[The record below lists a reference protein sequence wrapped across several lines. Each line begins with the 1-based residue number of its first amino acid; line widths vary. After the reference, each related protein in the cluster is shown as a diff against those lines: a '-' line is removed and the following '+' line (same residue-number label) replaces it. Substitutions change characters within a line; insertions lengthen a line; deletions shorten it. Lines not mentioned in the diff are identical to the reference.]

1 MSASGSTGRFRRAHG
16 QSPRALNSASQAT
29 PLVVLVVL
37 DGWGCAPA
45 GPGNAVE
52 LAETPVFDRLW
63 AECPH
68 TTIKA
73 SGEAVGLPPG
83 QMGNSEVGHLTI
95 GSGRILDQDLQ
106 RINRAVEDGSFFEN
120 PALKAAF
127 DQGGDVHLLGLVS
140 RGGVH
145 SHLDHLQA
153 LLRFAP
159 ERTWI
164 HAFTDGRDVSPHAAE
179 HDLPELPTERIAT
192 VAGRYYAM
200 DRDKR
205 WERTQKAFDAIVE
218 AKGEHAD
225 DPIAAVRE
233 SYERGITD
241 EFIEPTV
248 IDGRPRLGRDDAAI
262 FFNFRPDRARQLTK
276 QLLEAGVDVTT
287 MTRYSDGLDTHVAF
301 GEQQVDETLAE
312 VLAEH
317 GLRQL
322 HAAETEKYAHVTYFF
337 NGGREEEW
345 PGETRLL
352 VPSPREV
359 GTYDK
364 QPEMSA
370 QEVASRFCEELE
382 RGGYGFAVVN
392 FANPDM
398 VGHTGVIPAVVQA
411 VETTDACLGRVVETV
426 ERLGGVTLI
435 TADHGNAEQML
446 EADGTSPHT
455 AHTSNVVP
463 LIVTDPDARLRGD
476 GELSDLAPTV
486 LAYLGLRK
494 PLQMTGENLCN

>member
-1 MSASGSTGRFRRAHG
+1 LPGRR
-16 QSPRALNSASQAT
+16 QP
-29 PLVVLVVL
+29 VVLVVL

-63 AECPH
+63 SEYPH
-68 TTIKA
+68 TTLNA
-73 SGEAVGLPPG
+73 SGEAVGLPAG

-95 GSGRILDQDLQ
+95 GSGRVLDQDLQ
-106 RINRAVEDGSFFEN
+106 RINRSIEDGSFFEN

-127 DQGGDVHLLGLVS
+127 AKGGDVHLLGLVS
-140 RGGVH
+140 HGGVH
-145 SHLDHLQA
+145 SHIDHLKA

-164 HAFTDGRDVSPHAAE
+164 HAFTDGRDVSPTSAGK
-179 HDLPELPTERIAT
+179 DLTELPADRIAT

-205 WERTQKAFDAIVE
+205 WERTQRAFDAIVGGE
-218 AKGEHAD
+218 GEHAD
-225 DPIAAVRE
+225 DPVAAVAT
-233 SYERGITD
+233 SYERGVTD
-241 EFIEPTV
+241 EFIEPIV
-248 IDGRPRLGRDDAAI
+248 LEGRPRLRPDDAAI

-276 QLLEAGVDVTT
+276 LLLDGGFDLTT
-287 MTRYSDGLDTHVAF
+287 MTRYSAELDCPVAF
-301 GEQQVDETLAE
+301 AERDVDETMAQILAE
-312 VLAEH
+312 A

-345 PGETRLL
+345 PGETRIL

-364 QPEMSA
+364 KPEMSA
-370 QEVASRFCEELE
+370 DEVAARFCEALE
-382 RGGYGFAVVN
+382 EDGYSFAVVN

-398 VGHTGVIPAVVQA
+398 VGHTGVIPAVVKA
-411 VETTDACLGRVVETV
+411 VETTDACLGRVADTV
-426 ERLGGVTLI
+426 ERLGGVALV
-435 TADHGNAEQML
+435 TADHGNAETML
-446 EADGTSPHT
+446 EPDGISPHT
-455 AHTSNVVP
+455 AHTTNSVP
-463 LIVTDPDARLRGD
+463 LIVTDPVVRLREG
-476 GELSDLAPTV
+476 GELDDLIPTA
-486 LAYLGLRK
+486 LAYLGLTK
-494 PLQMTGENLCN
+494 PLQMSGKNLCK